1 MLERE
6 SAPRAPVFQYSGHS
20 DDEQEYSDQEPR
32 ELDEEEGD
40 VVVEEEESSID
51 GVPLNMKTVWET
63 GKLEKSFH
71 PQTGKKVW
79 KCHFCNGMWSEW
91 NHTKAVGHVAG
102 RGRDITSCKMIPP
115 RWRKVFSSFVN
126 TKLTTRAKKAS
137 DVHQFNLSLAEK
149 EANAMALYT
158 HSKEASLAA
167 RNPRLPV
174 SPPTTDVTL
183 TTNNS
188 IMSTLS
194 KPSSEPMAKKA
205 KTYHQQNLVL
215 AVATKKNPPE
225 AERQLSLMINHFI
238 TANAL
243 PFHLS
248 ECPLLNRMLVLARNT
263 NNSYKPPRKDEMSGA
278 LLDANYTSYQ
288 KSSLNNLLMNANV
301 FGLGIYGDGATI
313 GKIPM
318 MNILAASANNPN
330 CVIDIIDCSRHMS
343 EGGKKDAYYICQQ
356 MLPKM
361 RLLDPD
367 KILFDWISFDGASNV
382 QKAGSLIEQ
391 YFPRCTVSTGV
402 EHTVSLLF
410 GRVMAVRPMKEMC
423 GFAKKVSGQHCFLM
437 LLHHL
442 TMPLLSCCFLSYF
455 S

>member
-1 MLERE
+1 
-6 SAPRAPVFQYSGHS
+6 
-20 DDEQEYSDQEPR
+20 
-32 ELDEEEGD
+32 
-40 VVVEEEESSID
+40 
-51 GVPLNMKTVWET
+51 
-63 GKLEKSFH
+63 
-71 PQTGKKVW
+71 
-79 KCHFCNGMWSEW
+79 MWSEW
-91 NHTKAVGHVAG
+91 NHTKAVGHAAG

-248 ECPLLNRMLVLARNT
+248 ECPLLNRMLILARNT

-288 KSSLNNLLMNANV
+288 TSSLTKLLMNANV

-330 CVIDIIDCSRHMS
+330 CIIDIVDCSRHMS
-343 EGGKKDAYYICQQ
+343 EGGKKDAYYTCQQ

-361 RLLDPD
+361 QLLDPD
-367 KILFDWISFDGASNV
+367 KNLFDWISFDGASNV

>member
-1 MLERE
+1 MNPLKHEDSLGNREARKIIPPPNRKEGLE
-6 SAPRAPVFQYSGHS
+6 V
-20 DDEQEYSDQEPR
+20 
-32 ELDEEEGD
+32 
-40 VVVEEEESSID
+40 
-51 GVPLNMKTVWET
+51 
-63 GKLEKSFH
+63 
-71 PQTGKKVW
+71 
-79 KCHFCNGMWSEW
+79 HFCNGMWSEW
-91 NHTKAVGHVAG
+91 NHTKAVGHAAG
-102 RGRDITSCKMIPP
+102 RGRDIISCKMITP

-278 LLDANYTSYQ
+278 LLDANYTSY
-288 KSSLNNLLMNANV
+288 
-301 FGLGIYGDGATI
+301 
-313 GKIPM
+313 
-318 MNILAASANNPN
+318 
-330 CVIDIIDCSRHMS
+330 
-343 EGGKKDAYYICQQ
+343 KK
-356 MLPKM
+356 P
-361 RLLDPD
+361 P
-367 KILFDWISFDGASNV
+367 
-382 QKAGSLIEQ
+382 
-391 YFPRCTVSTGV
+391 
-402 EHTVSLLF
+402 
-410 GRVMAVRPMKEMC
+410 
-423 GFAKKVSGQHCFLM
+423 
-437 LLHHL
+437 
-442 TMPLLSCCFLSYF
+442 LSYQPSHECKCF
-455 S
+455 WSRYLWRRSHNW

>member
-1 MLERE
+1 M
-6 SAPRAPVFQYSGHS
+6 
-20 DDEQEYSDQEPR
+20 
-32 ELDEEEGD
+32 
-40 VVVEEEESSID
+40 
-51 GVPLNMKTVWET
+51 
-63 GKLEKSFH
+63 
-71 PQTGKKVW
+71 
-79 KCHFCNGMWSEW
+79 
-91 NHTKAVGHVAG
+91 
-102 RGRDITSCKMIPP
+102 
-115 RWRKVFSSFVN
+115 
-126 TKLTTRAKKAS
+126 
-137 DVHQFNLSLAEK
+137 HQFNLSLAEK

-288 KSSLNNLLMNANV
+288 TSSLTKLLMNANV

-313 GKIPM
+313 SKIPM

-330 CVIDIIDCSRHMS
+330 CIIDIVDCSRHMS

-367 KILFDWISFDGASNV
+367 KNLFDWISFDGASNV

-391 YFPRCTVSTGV
+391 YFP
-402 EHTVSLLF
+402 
-410 GRVMAVRPMKEMC
+410 
-423 GFAKKVSGQHCFLM
+423 
-437 LLHHL
+437 
-442 TMPLLSCCFLSYF
+442 
-455 S
+455 

>member
-1 MLERE
+1 M
-6 SAPRAPVFQYSGHS
+6 
-20 DDEQEYSDQEPR
+20 
-32 ELDEEEGD
+32 
-40 VVVEEEESSID
+40 
-51 GVPLNMKTVWET
+51 
-63 GKLEKSFH
+63 
-71 PQTGKKVW
+71 
-79 KCHFCNGMWSEW
+79 
-91 NHTKAVGHVAG
+91 
-102 RGRDITSCKMIPP
+102 
-115 RWRKVFSSFVN
+115 
-126 TKLTTRAKKAS
+126 
-137 DVHQFNLSLAEK
+137 HQFNLSLAEK

-367 KILFDWISFDGASNV
+367 MNLFDWISCDGASNV
-382 QKAGSLIEQ
+382 QKAGSLI
-391 YFPRCTVSTGV
+391 
-402 EHTVSLLF
+402 
-410 GRVMAVRPMKEMC
+410 RPMKEMC
-423 GFAKKVSGQHCFLM
+423 GFAKKVSGQHCLLM